1 MPSRKPTTQALREY
15 RRKRDAGHTPEPFGA
30 RPRLAPAASP
40 IFVVQQHRARHL
52 HFDLRLEADGVLKS
66 WAVPKGPS
74 DNPADKRFAAF
85 VEDHPLEYADF
96 EGVIPDGNY
105 GAGNVIIWDR
115 GPYKALNN
123 LIEGLEKGKLLFELR
138 GHKLKGR
145 WTLVRMK
152 SATEWLLIKERDDW
166 ARDPATEFAADSI
179 LSGLTVAE
187 LSQPAKKQRAL
198 KRNLAR
204 HKQPKPT
211 PGANIK
217 PMLATAAEAFDR
229 KGWVFELKYDGY
241 RAFARKADDEVALIS
256 RNGNDLSARFPE
268 IVSAIKRLPFTQLLI
283 DGELVVLDT
292 SGRPSFGLL
301 QERAAERRQIDVS
314 MAARRL
320 PATYFAFDLL
330 EAVEINLRAL
340 PLTTRKAALKKVL
353 PSAGPITYSEHVKD
367 EGRATFDAAR
377 ALGLEGVVGKRADS
391 PYLAGRSQSW
401 VKVRADKHGDF
412 VIAGWTPARS
422 DPNDIGALALAEYRG
437 GVLTYVGRVGSGL
450 NGALRGQL
458 AAEFDRLDDA
468 PALVDEKKFNWR
480 EPKLVAEVRF
490 KEYTRDGHLR
500 QPVLA
505 RLRTDKAPEEC
516 VGGFDNPTAT
526 GLEPVA
532 AQEVEITNADKVF
545 FPEKS
550 LTKGDLVHY
559 YETIAEW
566 MLPYLKD
573 RPIVLTRFPDG
584 IHGKSFY
591 QRDAP
596 AFVPEWIERHVLW
609 SESAER
615 EVHYFVVQDTATLK
629 YLANLGTIPIHTWHA
644 RITDLEHPDWCVLDL
659 DPKTAPFK
667 DVITAARAILALTQ
681 EIELPAFLKTSGASG
696 LHVLIPLAR
705 QLTHDQSRTLGELM
719 ARVIVARLPE
729 ITTITRNVRRRD
741 DKVYIDYLQNGHGQL
756 LVAPFSARAE
766 PAASVS
772 MPLKWSELKAGTK
785 NDRYHIKNAARR
797 MRRLSDDPMQ
807 SLLTTEPDL
816 VRALSLLSDL

>member
-1 MPSRKPTTQALREY
+1 MPSRKDKTEALSEY
-15 RRKRDAGHTPEPFGA
+15 RRKRDASQTPEPFGA
-30 RPRLAPAASP
+30 RPYSASAASP

-52 HFDLRLEADGVLKS
+52 HFDVRLELGGVLKS

-96 EGVIPDGNY
+96 EGTIPDGNY

-115 GPYKALNN
+115 GPYEALNN
-123 LIEGLEKGKLLFELR
+123 LTEGLEKGKLLFELR

-152 SATEWLLIKERDDW
+152 SVAEWLLIKERDNW
-166 ARDPATEFAADSI
+166 ARDPASEFPEDSI
-179 LSGLTVAE
+179 LSGLAVAE
-187 LSQPAKKQRAL
+187 LDEPAKRERAL
-198 KRNLAR
+198 KRSLAR
-204 HKQPKPT
+204 HKQPRPSSAT
-211 PGANIK
+211 AIK
-217 PMLATAAEAFDR
+217 PMLATAGEAFDR
-229 KGWVFELKYDGY
+229 KGWIFELKYDGY
-241 RAFARKADDEVALIS
+241 RAFARKDGEAVALIS
-256 RNGNDLSARFPE
+256 RNGHDLSERFPD
-268 IVSAIKRLPFTQLLI
+268 IVSAVKRLPYTQLLI
-283 DGELVVLDT
+283 DGELAVLDT

-314 MAARRL
+314 LAARRL

-330 EAVEINLRAL
+330 QALDVDLRAL
-340 PLTTRKAALKKVL
+340 PLTTRKTTLQKVL
-353 PSAGPITYSEHVKD
+353 PSAGPITYSEHVAS
-367 EGRATFDAAR
+367 EGRTTYDTAR
-377 ALGLEGVVGKRADS
+377 ALGLEGMVGKRADS
-391 PYLAGRSQSW
+391 PYIAGRSQSW
-401 VKVRADKHGDF
+401 IKVRADKHGDF
-412 VIAGWTPARS
+412 VIAGWTPSKSNRG
-422 DPNDIGALALAEYRG
+422 DIGALALAEYRG
-437 GVLTYVGRVGSGL
+437 GELTYVGRVGSGL
-450 NGALRGQL
+450 NGTLREQL
-458 AAEFDRLDDA
+458 AGEFAKLAEA
-468 PALVDEKKFNWR
+468 PALNDNKKFSWR
-480 EPKLVAEVRF
+480 EPTLVAEVRF

-516 VGGFDNPTAT
+516 VGAYDDPTAT

-532 AQEVEITNADKVF
+532 PQEVEITNPDKVF
-545 FPEKS
+545 FPEKG
-550 LTKGDLVHY
+550 LTKGDLVSY
-559 YETIAEW
+559 YEAIAEW

-596 AFVPEWIERHVLW
+596 EFVPEWIERHVLW

-667 DVITAARAILALTQ
+667 DVITAARAILALTE

-705 QLTHDQSRTLGELM
+705 QLTHDQARTLGELM

-729 ITTITRNVRRRD
+729 ITTITRSVRRRD

-772 MPLKWSELKAGTK
+772 MPLKWSELKAATR
-785 NDRYHIKNAARR
+785 NDRYHIKNAITR
-797 MRRLSDDPMQ
+797 MRRLSDDPMRA
-807 SLLTTEPDL
+807 LLTTEPDL
-816 VRALSLLSDL
+816 VRALSLLGQI